1 MCRIFSQTLSFLRA
15 FAFLFLF
22 TFFEIIAAPA
32 KSSLKGVVLDA
43 STDKPIPNA
52 VVRIVNTGKYN
63 VTDVNGVFEFSEIE
77 YGEVNLEVTH
87 IGFKKTSIKIKVDQ
101 KVIIGLLVHL
111 FPMPIETS
119 TIVVTGNHYHSRF
132 ESMNELTNVLKG
144 KELEKDLGLTLA
156 STLRNETGLSIRSM
170 GPAPARPV
178 IRGLGGDRIFIGE
191 DGFKTGD
198 LSSTS
203 PDHAVAIEPFTIDRI
218 EVIRGPKVLTQ
229 NSTSLG
235 GIVNI
240 VRDEIP
246 ETLPDKL
253 KITAGAYGE
262 TANKGLLGSFVT
274 HVPYKDIVL
283 RGEISH
289 RTTSDL
295 TTPTGELKNSSIS
308 TLNLSTGFSYIRDWG
323 SVGASFR
330 EYDSDYGIPG
340 GFKGGHLDGVDISMF
355 KRTINTRLSLLMDSQ
370 LIEKIN
376 IQLNRNY
383 YRHIEFESVDIV
395 GAEFTILKYE
405 GRLTASTKNIGFFEK
420 GLAGIESE
428 FRDFN
433 IGGFVFTAPTRSVR
447 ISSFLFQSFSLDN
460 YSFEV
465 GARYSFDKYN
475 PRRATKSTREEF
487 LVEKEFHTFAFS
499 FSMLIELNPKMYI
512 GGTISQSSRV
522 PSIEE
527 LYSEGPHLAAY
538 SYEIGNPN
546 IEHERGYG
554 VELFAY
560 RKTESYFWNLTLFR
574 NDFSTYIIHRNSGR
588 INYATLLPIYQAE
601 GIGANFYGFESQ
613 FNYRVN
619 NLIQVSTSVSYTD
632 GSLSKT
638 KSPLPSIP
646 PMKSI
651 SEIKFNLDKITL
663 GASFEAVTKQN
674 KVDIFEEPTPGYGI
688 TNFFLQYS
696 FFSNKVV
703 HNLSLNI
710 DNVFN
715 KEFRNH
721 LSRVKS
727 IMPEAGRNF
736 RFTFRVYY

>member
-1 MCRIFSQTLSFLRA
+1 METIAVPPTATLR
-15 FAFLFLF
+15 
-22 TFFEIIAAPA
+22 
-32 KSSLKGVVLDA
+32 GVVLDA

-52 VVRIVNTGKYN
+52 AVRIGQTGKYD
-63 VTDVNGVFEFSEIE
+63 VTDANGVFEFSDIE
-77 YGEVNLEVTH
+77 YGKVHLEVTH
-87 IGFKKTSIKIKVDQ
+87 IGFKKTSIKIKVDRE
-101 KVIIGLLVHL
+101 VIFGLLVHL

-119 TIVVTGNHYHSRF
+119 TIVITGDHYHSRF
-132 ESMNELTNVLKG
+132 ESIHELTNVLKG

-156 STLRNETGLSIRSM
+156 STLRNETGLAIRSM

-203 PDHAVAIEPFTIDRI
+203 PDHAVAVEPFTVERI

-229 NSTSLG
+229 NSTTLG

-240 VRDEIP
+240 VRNEIP
-246 ETLPDKL
+246 ENLPEKL
-253 KITAGAYGE
+253 KITAGMYGE
-262 TANKGLLGSFVT
+262 TVNKGLLGSFVT
-274 HVPYKDIVL
+274 HVPYKDIVF

-289 RTTSDL
+289 RKTSNL
-295 TTPTGELKNSSIS
+295 NTPAGELKNSSIS
-308 TLNLSTGFSYIRDWG
+308 TLNLSTGFSYIKEWG

-330 EYDSDYGIPG
+330 EYDSEYGIPG
-340 GFKGGHLDGVDISMF
+340 GFKGGHLNGVNISMF
-355 KRTINTRLSLLMDSQ
+355 KRTFNTRLSLLTNSK
-370 LIEKIN
+370 LVEKIN
-376 IQLNRNY
+376 IQFNRNY
-383 YRHIEFESVDIV
+383 YRHIEFESFDIV

-405 GRLTASTKNIGFFEK
+405 GRLTASTKNIGFFER
-420 GLAGIESE
+420 GLVGVESE
-428 FRDFN
+428 YRDFN
-433 IGGFVFTAPTRSVR
+433 IGGFVFTAPTRSYR
-447 ISSFLFQSFSLDN
+447 FSSFLFQSFSFDN
-460 YSFEV
+460 FNFEFA
-465 GARYSFDKYN
+465 ARYSFDKYK

-487 LVEKEFHTFAFS
+487 LVEKEFHTFAVS
-499 FSMLIELNPKMYI
+499 LSMLIELNSKMYV
-512 GGTISQSSRV
+512 GGTVSRSSRV
-522 PSIEE
+522 PSVEE

-546 IEHERGYG
+546 IPFEKGYG
-554 VELFAY
+554 IELFAY
-560 RKTESYFWNLTLFR
+560 RKTESYFWHLTLFR

-601 GIGANFYGFESQ
+601 GVGAYFYGFESQ
-613 FNYRVN
+613 FNYRLN
-619 NLIQVSTSVSYTD
+619 TLIQLSTSVSYTD
-632 GSLSKT
+632 GNLSST

-651 SEIKFNLDKITL
+651 SEIKFNLDKISF
-663 GASFEAVTKQN
+663 GASFEAVTKQD
-674 KVDIFEEPTPGYGI
+674 KVDLFEEPTPGYGI
-688 TNFFLQYS
+688 TNLFMQYS
-696 FFSNKVV
+696 FYSNKVV